1 MRPDRII
8 MGEVRGGEAVDML
21 QAMNTGH
28 DGSLTTIHSNSPRDC
43 LSRLETMI
51 AMASLDLPERAM
63 RQQIASA
70 VNVVVQVSR
79 LGDGT
84 RKLLQISEIVGME
97 GDVITMQDIFVFE
110 RQGIGE
116 GDKVLGQFKAT
127 GIRPKFADRLKA
139 YGIDLGSM
147 LFSNLG
153 DRAPARGGG
162 HRW

>member
-1 MRPDRII
+1 
-8 MGEVRGGEAVDML
+8 ML

-97 GDVITMQDIFVFE
+97 GDVITMQDIFIFE

-139 YGIDLGSM
+139 YGIDLGAM
-147 LFSNLG
+147 LFSNVG
-153 DRAPARGGG
+153 DRAPVRGGG